1 MPTGLS
7 GEARVQLKT
16 IHTVKTFLSRY
27 KISCITAG
35 LAAADIVNA
44 LKVRPADVC

>member
-1 MPTGLS
+1 M
-7 GEARVQLKT
+7 QLKT